1 MLKLNKI
8 ENLWVCLK
16 PEKGLETRVEKEK
29 IKHGKRDFFCFFEDP
44 EFMILSVE
52 NPRTKNFLEKK
63 FGFKEIGIRHTCSFL
78 VPKSRKQ
85 PKTLSKMRFIIRLL
99 VLVVF
104 DVLLH
109 INYI

>member
-16 PEKGLETRVEKEK
+16 PEKGLETRVEKRK
-29 IKHGKRDFFCFFEDP
+29 NKTRKTRFFLFFRRPGIYDLIGRKTQNQK
-44 EFMILSVE
+44 F
-52 NPRTKNFLEKK
+52 FEKK